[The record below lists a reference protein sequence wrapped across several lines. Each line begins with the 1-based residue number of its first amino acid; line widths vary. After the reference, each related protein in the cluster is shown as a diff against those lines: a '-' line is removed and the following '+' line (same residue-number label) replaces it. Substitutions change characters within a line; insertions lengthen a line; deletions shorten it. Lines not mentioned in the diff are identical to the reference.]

1 MAKQACFCNFFAIP
15 DKKTQPNNYYIMAA
29 INLILDER
37 AARKDGTCPLK
48 LRVSHNSSPAYIS
61 LGIYLK
67 PAQWDGAACKA
78 VGNAP
83 NRAFVNERSARALL
97 SAQRA
102 LLELQDAGGIR
113 RLTAAQLRDK
123 IAEALSP
130 DNKRVAVGA
139 FVERFRKFMGE
150 KEKPRTRE
158 IYGYTLSRLYKYC
171 PRLDSLAFE
180 DITKDWLQGFDK
192 FLAATSPS
200 RNARNIHLRNI
211 RAVFN
216 DAIDDEVTQFYPF
229 RKLKIRPEATA
240 KRSLSAEQ
248 LRELFRY
255 PVEPRQRQY
264 LDMFKLIF
272 CLMGINVIDLCNL
285 KESDCYDGRITYRRA
300 KTGRLYDIKVEPEA
314 AGLIAAHRGNG
325 WLLDILDRYANYKDY
340 LHRLNDNLRKIGG
353 VRIAGQGGKKV
364 REPLFPQITTYW
376 ARHSWAT
383 VAASL
388 DIPKETISAAL
399 GHEIGSRVTSIYID
413 FDRRKVDEA
422 NRRVLDWVL
431 YGKRG

>member
-1 MAKQACFCNFFAIP
+1 MFFAIFLQSMTGNSI
-15 DKKTQPNNYYIMAA
+15 KTYTIMAA
-29 INLILDER
+29 ITLILDTR
-37 AARKDGTCPLK
+37 TARKDGTCPLK
-48 LRVSHNSSPAYIS
+48 LRISHNSSPAYIG

-67 PAQWDGAACKA
+67 PSQWDCMSCKA

-83 NRAFVNERSARALL
+83 NRSFVNEHSAKMLL

-102 LLELQDAGGIR
+102 LLELQDTGGLR

-123 IAEALSP
+123 IAAAISP
-130 DNKRVAVGA
+130 DKKKADTGS
-139 FVERFRKFMGE
+139 FVEHYRKFMGE

-158 IYGYTLSRLYKYC
+158 IYEYTLSRLYKYC
-171 PRLDSLAFE
+171 PQLDSLAFE
-180 DITKDWLQGFDK
+180 DITKDWLQGFDR
-192 FLAATSPS
+192 FMEQTSPS

-216 DAIDDEVTQFYPF
+216 DAIDDEKTAFYPF
-229 RKLKIRPEATA
+229 RKLKIRPEATP

-248 LRELFRY
+248 LRTLFSY
-255 PVEPRQRQY
+255 PVEAHQRQY

-272 CLMGINVIDLCNL
+272 CLIGINIIDLCNL
-285 KESDCYDGRITYRRA
+285 KASDYYNGRITYRRA

-314 AGLIAAHRGNG
+314 AEIIAAYPGNG
-325 WLLDILDRYANYKDY
+325 WLLDILDRYRNYKDY
-340 LHRLNDNLRKIGG
+340 AHRMNDNLRGIGE
-353 VRIAGQGGKKV
+353 VRIVGQGGRKE

-383 VAASL
+383 IAASL
-388 DIPKETISAAL
+388 DIPKETISEAL

-422 NRRVLDWVL
+422 NRRVLDWVF
-431 YGKRG
+431 YGKR